1 MWRIALAVALVVS
14 TSSTGAVPAAAA
26 TQDAR
31 EYGVKAAFLY
41 GVMKFVEWPASGLP
55 SGTDPLTVA
64 VLGADAGTKVKATLE
79 GHLIGGRP
87 IRVRIYTQAKDL
99 EACHV
104 LLIAE
109 EAAYGAHVAL
119 ASVRGRPVLTV
130 TEALTADA
138 VINLTVEQTR
148 LAFDADLD
156 AARGQGLRLAS
167 NLLRLA
173 RKVRG
178 SAY

>member
-1 MWRIALAVALVVS
+1 MALALALVVS
-14 TSSTGAVPAAAA
+14 TSSTVAIPAAAA

-31 EYGVKAAFLY
+31 EYAVKAAFLY
-41 GVMKFVEWPASGLP
+41 GVMKFVEWPAAGLP
-55 SGTDPLTVA
+55 SGIAPLTVA
-64 VLGADAGTKVKATLE
+64 VLGTDAGAKVKATLE
-79 GHLIGGRP
+79 GQVIGGRP
-87 IRVRIYTQAKDL
+87 IRVRVYTHPKDL

-109 EAAYGAHVAL
+109 EAANGAHVAL

-130 TEALTADA
+130 TEALTAGA
-138 VINLTVEQTR
+138 VLNLDVQDTR
-148 LAFDADLD
+148 IAFDADLD